1 MVEEFNSEPEVEEN
15 EIFEN
20 EIFKNVAGLRKTE
33 RQESEEDEDEDPPKL
48 FECERCD
55 KTFAR
60 IKYLN
65 RHVKVIHDQVRRIVS
80 FKRKYVLFLG

>member
-1 MVEEFNSEPEVEEN
+1 MVEELNSKPEVEEN
-15 EIFEN
+15 ERFE
-20 EIFKNVAGLRKTE
+20 NVAGFRKTE
-33 RQESEEDEDEDPPKL
+33 RQESEEDDDDEDPKL

-65 RHVKVIHDQVRRIVS
+65 RHVKVIHDQVRRTVS
-80 FKRKYVLFLG
+80 FKRIFVLFLA

>member
-1 MVEEFNSEPEVEEN
+1 MVEEFNSEPEVGEN
-15 EIFEN
+15 ER
-20 EIFKNVAGLRKTE
+20 FKNVAGLRKTE
-33 RQESEEDEDEDPPKL
+33 IQESEEDDEEPKL

-65 RHVKVIHDQVRRIVS
+65 RHVKVIHDQVRRTVS
-80 FKRKYVLFLG
+80 LKRSFVLFLA

>member
-15 EIFEN
+15 ERFEN
-20 EIFKNVAGLRKTE
+20 VAALRNTE

-65 RHVKVIHDQVRRIVS
+65 RHVKVIHDQVRRTVS
-80 FKRKYVLFLG
+80 LKRSFVLFLA